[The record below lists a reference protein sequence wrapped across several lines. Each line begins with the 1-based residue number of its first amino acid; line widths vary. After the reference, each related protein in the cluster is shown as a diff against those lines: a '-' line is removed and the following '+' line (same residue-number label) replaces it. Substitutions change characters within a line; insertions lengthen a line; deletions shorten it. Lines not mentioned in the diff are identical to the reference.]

1 MKRKERIYLTLFAV
15 TGVGYVP
22 FAHWISTTPVGTT
35 LFLWLVVFYGI
46 AFLLAV
52 LAIPASLIGLFFKQY
67 RRDALL
73 ILILSL
79 IYIPGCIY
87 SIQLGQR
94 VRMARMAG
102 FAERSQFLVEAA
114 VLSVVGGITG
124 ILAGIFCRPAIVWAR
139 NFVSAAY
146 PDTMAALPDVVRNVT
161 PTIVP
166 ESIPIAFGISLF
178 VGIIFGLF
186 PAIRAAQ
193 MNPIEALRHE

>member
-15 TGVGYVP
+15 TAVGYFP
-22 FAHWISTTPVGTT
+22 FAQWISTTPVGTT

-87 SIQLGQR
+87 S
-94 VRMARMAG
+94 
-102 FAERSQFLVEAA
+102 
-114 VLSVVGGITG
+114 
-124 ILAGIFCRPAIVWAR
+124 
-139 NFVSAAY
+139 
-146 PDTMAALPDVVRNVT
+146 
-161 PTIVP
+161 
-166 ESIPIAFGISLF
+166 
-178 VGIIFGLF
+178 
-186 PAIRAAQ
+186 
-193 MNPIEALRHE
+193 

>member
-87 SIQLGQR
+87 SIQLGQQ

-102 FAERSQFLVEAA
+102 FAERSQFLVEAIEA
-114 VLSVVGGITG
+114 YTRDHARPPETLEQLVPDYLIEVPGTGMMAIRNTSIMSLLIISGGPNRITG
-124 ILAGIFCRPAIVWAR
+124 YFLCELRAV
-139 NFVSAAY
+139 
-146 PDTMAALPDVVRNVT
+146 D
-161 PTIVP
+161 PT
-166 ESIPIAFGISLF
+166 GT
-178 VGIIFGLF
+178 
-186 PAIRAAQ
+186 
-193 MNPIEALRHE
+193 